1 MKIAVLL
8 LLAREAQWPE
18 ALDWLAVAARSN
30 SERAAAKD
38 CVGNRFWLSGCLEQI
53 ESLRRG
59 TRRGRGSGSS
69 VITCTILYQIS
80 CKPIDSIVM
89 DITFRLDSAARFP
102 DLTG

>member
-18 ALDWLAVAARSN
+18 ALDWLGEGLRWQPVLALSLFGTDRIAAPAH
-30 SERAAAKD
+30 AA
-38 CVGNRFWLSGCLEQI
+38 
-53 ESLRRG
+53 
-59 TRRGRGSGSS
+59 GRGSGSS
-69 VITCTILYQIS
+69 VITCAILYQIS